1 MKTISKILIANRG
14 EIAVRAIKT
23 CKRLGIKTVAVYS
36 DVDAPYPF
44 VRLSDENY
52 HIGLPVAKDSY
63 LNIDK
68 IISVAKQS
76 GADAVY
82 PGYGFLSENAEFIAR
97 LTKEGIGFVGPN
109 AQAVRAMGDKI
120 TSKNIAKKAGVNTI
134 PGCQDVIKDAAHAV
148 KVANEIGY
156 PVILKASAGGGG
168 KGIRVVYQEDEVAR
182 AFASVTNEGEKSF
195 GDGRI
200 FIEKFVEN
208 PRHIEIQIIA
218 DKHGNVVCLGERE
231 CSIQRNNQK
240 VLEEAPSSFMTPE
253 VREEMYRQSVKLAKE
268 VGYDSAGTLEFIMD
282 ANHNFYFLEMNT
294 RLQVEHPVTEY
305 ITGLDL
311 IEQMIYSAEGRKLEF
326 AQEDIKLQG
335 WAIESRICAEDPSKN
350 FLPSI
355 GRISTYLTPKETE
368 FTRID
373 SGIREG
379 LSITPYYDS
388 MIAKL
393 ITYGKTREEAR
404 TRMLDALNQFVIDGL
419 DNNITFLQSIY
430 TNPKFI
436 SGDISTAFV
445 KNEYKDGF
453 TGTAELTQD
462 VIRLFAFAS
471 CIVYL
476 ENNHKLEALS
486 EKVFQMRH
494 VKAPITNFVMFI
506 DDIRVSI
513 KLLSQDGTRLDVEID
528 GKKYEFTYSY
538 KLGSRLMK
546 IYLDDLYY
554 VKIQNNKSSFILEH
568 NGVKKQVTLRNARTA
583 ALYEIC
589 VNNKSDTTFH
599 REFEAPLTGLVIGT
613 HVNEGDVVK
622 SGTLLLTIE
631 AMKMENAFY
640 AEADAIV
647 EKILAKPG
655 QTVNMGD
662 ILLQFAPLEKQK
674 SDN

>member
-23 CKRLGIKTVAVYS
+23 CKTLGIKTVAVYS

-63 LNIDK
+63 LNIEK

-97 LTKEGIGFVGPN
+97 LAKEGIGFVGPN
-109 AQAVRAMGDKI
+109 ANAVRSMGDKI

-134 PGCQDVIKDAAHAV
+134 PGCQDVIKDGNHAI

-168 KGIRVVYQEDEVAR
+168 KGIRVVYKEEEVAR
-182 AFASVTNEGEKSF
+182 AFASVTNEGEKAF

-200 FIEKFVEN
+200 FIEKFIEN

-253 VREEMYRQSVKLAKE
+253 VRTEMYKQSVKLAQE

-282 ANHNFYFLEMNT
+282 TNHNFYFLEMNT

-326 AQEDIKLQG
+326 SQEDIKLEG

-355 GRISTYLTPKETE
+355 GRISTYLTPKETK
-368 FTRID
+368 FVRID

-404 TRMLDALNQFVIDGL
+404 IRMLDALNQFVIDGL

-436 SGDISTAFV
+436 SGDISTAFI

-453 TGTAELTQD
+453 TGTATLTPD
-462 VIRLFAFAS
+462 VVRLFGFAS
-471 CIVYL
+471 CIAYL
-476 ENNHKLEALS
+476 ENNRKLESL
-486 EKVFQMRH
+486 
-494 VKAPITNFVMFI
+494 
-506 DDIRVSI
+506 
-513 KLLSQDGTRLDVEID
+513 
-528 GKKYEFTYSY
+528 
-538 KLGSRLMK
+538 
-546 IYLDDLYY
+546 
-554 VKIQNNKSSFILEH
+554 
-568 NGVKKQVTLRNARTA
+568 
-583 ALYEIC
+583 
-589 VNNKSDTTFH
+589 
-599 REFEAPLTGLVIGT
+599 
-613 HVNEGDVVK
+613 
-622 SGTLLLTIE
+622 
-631 AMKMENAFY
+631 
-640 AEADAIV
+640 
-647 EKILAKPG
+647 
-655 QTVNMGD
+655 
-662 ILLQFAPLEKQK
+662 
-674 SDN
+674 

>member
-1 MKTISKILIANRG
+1 MKKISKILIANRG

-23 CKRLGIKTVAVYS
+23 CKKLGIKTVAVYS
-36 DVDAPYPF
+36 DVDASFPF

-52 HIGLPVAKDSY
+52 HIGLPIAKDSY

-82 PGYGFLSENAEFIAR
+82 PGYGFLSENAEFIAS
-97 LTKEGIGFVGPN
+97 LNKEGIGFVGPN

-134 PGCQDVIKDAAHAV
+134 PGCQDVIKDANHAI

-168 KGIRVVYQEDEVAR
+168 KGIRVVYHENEVAR
-182 AFASVTNEGEKSF
+182 AFSSVTNEGEKSF

-200 FIEKFVEN
+200 FIEKFIEN

-240 VLEEAPSSFMTPE
+240 VLEEAPSSFMVPQ
-253 VREEMYRQSVKLAKE
+253 VREEMYRQSIKLAKE

-311 IEQMIYSAEGRKLEF
+311 IEQMIFSAEGRKLEF
-326 AQEDIKLQG
+326 TQDDIKLDG

-355 GRISTYLTPKETE
+355 GRISTYITPKETANI
-368 FTRID
+368 RID

-404 TRMLDALNQFVIDGL
+404 LKMIEALNQFIIDGL

-430 TNPKFI
+430 VNPKFI
-436 SGDISTAFV
+436 SGDISTAFI
-445 KNEYKDGF
+445 KNEYKSGF
-453 TGTAELTQD
+453 TGTGELTHE
-462 VIRLFAFAS
+462 ITKLFGFAS
-471 CIVYL
+471 CIAHL
-476 ENNHKLEALS
+476 ENNRKLEGLS
-486 EKVFQMRH
+486 EKIFQTKQTRTT
-494 VKAPITNFVMFI
+494 ITNFIMFI
-506 DDIRVSI
+506 DDARVSV
-513 KLLSQDGTRLDVEID
+513 KLLSQDGTRLHVEID
-528 GKKYEFTYSY
+528 NQKYEFTYSY
-538 KLGSRLMK
+538 KIGSRLMK

-554 VKIQNNKSSFILEH
+554 IKIKNKKSSFTLEY
-568 NGVKKQVTLRNARTA
+568 NGVKKEVILRNARTA

-589 VNNKSDTTFH
+589 VNNKTDNSFQKD
-599 REFEAPLTGLVIGT
+599 FECPLTGLVVGV

-622 SGTLLLTIE
+622 SGTLLMTIE

-640 AEADAIV
+640 AEFDAVI
-647 EKILAKPG
+647 EKILVKTT
-655 QTVNMGD
+655 QTVNMGEV
-662 ILLQFAPLEKQK
+662 LLQFKPL
-674 SDN
+674 

>member
-1 MKTISKILIANRG
+1 MKKISKILIANRG

-23 CKRLGIKTVAVYS
+23 CKKLGIKTVAVYS
-36 DVDAPYPF
+36 DVDASFPF

-82 PGYGFLSENAEFIAR
+82 PGYGFLSENAEFIAS
-97 LTKEGIGFVGPN
+97 LNKEGIGFVGPN

-134 PGCQDVIKDAAHAV
+134 PGCQDVIKDANHAI

-168 KGIRVVYQEDEVAR
+168 KGIRVVYHENEVAR
-182 AFASVTNEGEKSF
+182 AFSSVTNEGEKFF
-195 GDGRI
+195 GDCRI
-200 FIEKFVEN
+200 FIEKFIEN

-218 DKHGNVVCLGERE
+218 DKHGNIVCLGERE

-240 VLEEAPSSFMTPE
+240 VLEEAPSSFVTPE
-253 VREEMYRQSVKLAKE
+253 VREEMYKQSIKLAKE

-311 IEQMIYSAEGRKLEF
+311 VEQMIYSAEGRKLEF
-326 AQEDIKLQG
+326 TQEDIKLDG

-355 GRISTYLTPKETE
+355 GRISIYITPKETE
-368 FTRID
+368 SVRID

-404 TRMLDALNQFVIDGL
+404 MKMIEALNQFIIDGL

-430 TNPKFI
+430 VNPKFI
-436 SGDISTAFV
+436 SGDISTAFI
-445 KNEYKDGF
+445 KNEYKSGF
-453 TGTAELTQD
+453 TGTGELTPETTK
-462 VIRLFAFAS
+462 LFGFAS
-471 CIVYL
+471 CIAHL
-476 ENNHKLEALS
+476 ENNRKLEGLS
-486 EKVFQMRH
+486 EKIFQTKQTRT
-494 VKAPITNFVMFI
+494 AITNFIMFI
-506 DDIRVSI
+506 DDARVSV
-513 KLLSQDGTRLDVEID
+513 KLLSQDGTRLHVEID
-528 GKKYEFTYSY
+528 NQKYEFTYSY
-538 KLGSRLMK
+538 KIGSRLMK

-554 VKIQNNKSSFILEH
+554 IKIKNKKSSFTLEY
-568 NGVKKQVTLRNARTA
+568 NGVKKEVILRNARTA

-589 VNNKSDTTFH
+589 VNNKTDSSFQKD
-599 REFEAPLTGLVIGT
+599 FECPLTGLVVGV
-613 HVNEGDVVK
+613 HVSEGDVVK
-622 SGTLLLTIE
+622 SGTLLMTIE

-640 AEADAIV
+640 AEFDAVV
-647 EKILAKPG
+647 EKILVKPT
-655 QTVNMGD
+655 QTVNMGEV
-662 ILLQFAPLEKQK
+662 LLQFKPL
-674 SDN
+674 

>member
-1 MKTISKILIANRG
+1 MKKISKILIANRG

-23 CKRLGIKTVAVYS
+23 CKKLGIKTVAVYS
-36 DVDAPYPF
+36 DVDASFPF

-52 HIGLPVAKDSY
+52 HIGLPIAKDSY

-82 PGYGFLSENAEFIAR
+82 PGYGFLSENAEFIAS
-97 LTKEGIGFVGPN
+97 LNKEGIGFVGPN

-134 PGCQDVIKDAAHAV
+134 PGCQDVIKDADHAI

-168 KGIRVVYQEDEVAR
+168 KGIRVVYHENEVAR
-182 AFASVTNEGEKSF
+182 AFSSVTNEGEKSF

-200 FIEKFVEN
+200 FIEKFIEN

-240 VLEEAPSSFMTPE
+240 VLEEAPSSFMIPQ
-253 VREEMYRQSVKLAKE
+253 VREEMYKQSIKLAKE

-311 IEQMIYSAEGRKLEF
+311 IEQMIFSAEGRKLEF
-326 AQEDIKLQG
+326 TQEDIKLDG

-355 GRISTYLTPKETE
+355 GRISTYITPKET
-368 FTRID
+368 TNIRID

-404 TRMLDALNQFVIDGL
+404 LKMIEALNQFIIDGL

-430 TNPKFI
+430 VNPKFI
-436 SGDISTAFV
+436 SGDISTAFI
-445 KNEYKDGF
+445 KNEYKNGF
-453 TGTAELTQD
+453 TGTGELTPE
-462 VIRLFAFAS
+462 ITKLFGFAS
-471 CIVYL
+471 CIVHL
-476 ENNHKLEALS
+476 ENNRKLEGLS
-486 EKVFQMRH
+486 EKIFQTKQTRTT
-494 VKAPITNFVMFI
+494 ITNFIMFI
-506 DDIRVSI
+506 DDSRVSV
-513 KLLSQDGTRLDVEID
+513 KLLSQDGTRLHVEID
-528 GKKYEFTYSY
+528 NQKYEFTYSY
-538 KLGSRLMK
+538 KIGSRLMK

-554 VKIQNNKSSFILEH
+554 IKIKNKKSSFTLEY
-568 NGVKKQVTLRNARTA
+568 NGVKKEVILRNARTA

-589 VNNKSDTTFH
+589 VNNKTDSSFQKD
-599 REFEAPLTGLVIGT
+599 FECPLTGLVVGV

-622 SGTLLLTIE
+622 SGTLLMTIE

-640 AEADAIV
+640 AEFDAVV
-647 EKILAKPG
+647 EKILVKPT
-655 QTVNMGD
+655 QTVNMGEV
-662 ILLQFAPLEKQK
+662 LLQFKPL
-674 SDN
+674 